1 MHSLL
6 NDAPHAKQRRKQ
18 LRRFV
23 DGLVE
28 GTSDALGDVLVQ
40 LPSLLLI
47 DADEFRL
54 PSVLIAAHFATQSS
68 LDYDGAMYGCFSW
81 RLRQV
86 ITRIGIVRDLGL
98 DTSSSDAPGVEVLR
112 ASLRE
117 AASTAVPLEASQ
129 SPLPGVLASLV
140 VLGPDPMSAI
150 DSDTAAGSAFR
161 AMVAAV
167 DRGMLACTSESGTS
181 MRLMHH
187 LERFAEDAPALLVT
201 CIAGG
206 DRVPLISGLRTS
218 VLESMRAYIHAAAC
232 CALERDCT
240 RPEAAAAVLIGM
252 AHCGCA
258 DLLASDVNSTHAPL
272 GDQNPAHWAVLRATL
287 SGDCEDE
294 AKQIARILQ
303 AADVEHPG
311 TLAVSSALCGMMRT
325 RMGMMIFCNDPDGK
339 GEFPTASK
347 ACAVA
352 SERRGR
358 TVLDAV
364 MGSTTGTLDM
374 IQCAT
379 SSRMDDTTNLMDELA
394 LQVACD
400 LFTSNVDDDQQLE
413 QRAGG
418 DAGRVDESPSRL
430 VARYCAAVQKVC
442 TTWIEADPDR
452 PGTHKDAWPTMPDFP
467 SVRTPQPSEA
477 LVAMRRFST
486 AQVVN
491 HCEAMLAVACN
502 VASFLETRD
511 SLLRV
516 PPLVLG
522 CNESAAWVRMR
533 FRVHVE
539 RALTH
544 VHSQGC
550 LAGCAVLCAL
560 VCVPPKDDDPG
571 LRCFARMLGTGQF
584 VDVGT
589 DSAASHTR
597 LQHAVCTCALDFER
611 ALQQVQNLLPPESR
625 LCMPEAHTACM
636 ASQLVN
642 VGRCNAPPLDRTTGV
657 ALAPLVSTL
666 ESGEGRVFSSPFN
679 FGSAVAV
686 LTAPSVGPYAAARAA
701 RAGVAGERPSS
712 LAAPLAA
719 SALYRRLT
727 AYGESIQPAA

>member
-1 MHSLL
+1 MDWCDAALRTASESVSQVARCVSFSNAMHSLL

-311 TLAVSSALCGMMRT
+311 TLAVASALCGMMRT

-477 LVAMRRFST
+477 LVAMRRSARHRSST
-486 AQVVN
+486 TARP
-491 HCEAMLAVACN
+491 CSRSRATSPRFWRRATPCCACRRWFW
-502 VASFLETRD
+502 AATRAPRGYACAFESTSSGRSRTCIRRAAWPDAPCCARSCACRPRMTTPACAALRACSAPD
-511 SLLRV
+511 SLSTWAPTRRRRTR
-516 PPLVLG
+516 G
-522 CNESAAWVRMR
+522 CSTPSA
-533 FRVHVE
+533 H
-539 RALTH
+539 
-544 VHSQGC
+544 
-550 LAGCAVLCAL
+550 
-560 VCVPPKDDDPG
+560 
-571 LRCFARMLGTGQF
+571 ARSTL
-584 VDVGT
+584 
-589 DSAASHTR
+589 S
-597 LQHAVCTCALDFER
+597 
-611 ALQQVQNLLPPESR
+611 
-625 LCMPEAHTACM
+625 
-636 ASQLVN
+636 
-642 VGRCNAPPLDRTTGV
+642 GRCSRCKTCCRRV
-657 ALAPLVSTL
+657 APLHARGPTRAWQASSSTW
-666 ESGEGRVFSSPFN
+666 GAATHHPRPHHGR
-679 FGSAVAV
+679 G
-686 LTAPSVGPYAAARAA
+686 ARAA
-701 RAGVAGERPSS
+701 GEHARI
-712 LAAPLAA
+712 
-719 SALYRRLT
+719 
-727 AYGESIQPAA
+727 G